1 MADVTSITQSFSRR
15 GFIKAAAQ
23 TAFAGALA
31 CAASPVLAAY
41 GQRELSFVHTLTGER
56 MSAVYFRNGAYDQTA
71 LLRVAYVLRD
81 FHSGDVRNIDPMLL
95 DTLFELQV
103 RADHDKPYQIIS
115 GYRNPATNAELA
127 KSIDAVAE
135 HSMHIQ
141 GRAID
146 IRVSGV
152 STKRLRDLAVEMKRG
167 GVGYYPNGN
176 SLHLDTG
183 RIRTW

>member
-1 MADVTSITQSFSRR
+1 MADVKSITQPFSRR
-15 GFIKAAAQ
+15 RFFQ
-23 TAFAGALA
+23 MAGSGVLA
-31 CAASPVLAAY
+31 SVTSPVLA
-41 GQRELSFVHTLTGER
+41 GIDRREVSFVHTQTGER
-56 MSAVYFRNGAYDQTA
+56 LTATYFRNGTYDQTT
-71 LLRVAYVLRD
+71 LLRVAYLMRD
-81 FHSGDVRNIDPMLL
+81 LHSNDIHTIDPMLL

-103 RADHDKPYQIIS
+103 RADHDKPYQVIS

-127 KSIDAVAE
+127 KTIHAVAE
-135 HSMHIQ
+135 HSMHIK

-146 IRVSGV
+146 IRVGGV
-152 STKRLRDLAVEMKRG
+152 PTKKLRDLAIGMQRG

>member
-1 MADVTSITQSFSRR
+1 MADVKSITQAFSRR
-15 GFIKAAAQ
+15 RFLQ
-23 TAFAGALA
+23 TAGAGVLA
-31 CAASPVLAAY
+31 CVASPVLAAY
-41 GQRELSFVHTLTGER
+41 GEREVSLIHTTSGER
-56 MSAVYFRNGAYDQTA
+56 LNTVYFKNGVYDPTA
-71 LLRVAYVLRD
+71 LLRVAYLMRD
-81 FHSGDVRNIDPMLL
+81 LHSNDIHTIDPMLL

-103 RADHDKPYQIIS
+103 RADHDKPYQVIS

-127 KSIDAVAE
+127 KTIHAVAE
-135 HSMHIQ
+135 HSMHIK

-146 IRVSGV
+146 VRVSGV
-152 STKRLRDLAVEMKRG
+152 PTKKLRDLAIAMRRG

>member
-1 MADVTSITQSFSRR
+1 MADVKSITQAFDRR
-15 GFIKAAAQ
+15 RFIRS
-23 TAFAGALA
+23 AFAGVLS

-41 GQRELSFVHTLTGER
+41 GQREVSFVHTLTGEKLN
-56 MSAVYFRNGAYDQTA
+56 AVYFRNGAYDQTA

-115 GYRNPATNAELA
+115 GYRNPATNTEL
-127 KSIDAVAE
+127 KKTVQAVAE
-135 HSMHIQ
+135 HSMHIE

-146 IRVSGV
+146 IRVAGV
-152 STKRLRDLAVEMKRG
+152 STKKLRDLAVAMNRG